1 MKRSILVIAAVL
13 AATGAF
19 AQTAQPATPAAAPA
33 AAAPAPAA
41 AAPAPTATTDTST
54 IGGADPTLI
63 GADKANPQLKEVMI
77 NKFEDD
83 GFWTGSM
90 SRDDGFITLR
100 KFESKGALAKKP
112 IQAEKDAKIDEPDDY
127 VLGVKVEH
135 LHRAVT
141 SFSVIPSR
149 PISMPGIVKTISVWV
164 VGRNVNHQL
173 FAMVN
178 DQFGNTAKIPMGSL
192 AFTGWRQLTGAVPPS
207 IKQLNPRYEGRTG
220 LTLQSFVIETDPA
233 ETYGLYYMYFDDLT
247 VWTDLFIENKRDPD
261 DMNDSVW

>member
-1 MKRSILVIAAVL
+1 MKRSILVLSAVL

-19 AQTAQPATPAAAPA
+19 AQNAQPATPVAT
-33 AAAPAPAA
+33 PAPASTSA
-41 AAPAPTATTDTST
+41 APTATTDPST
-54 IGGADPTLI
+54 IGAADPVLI
-63 GADKANPQLKEVMI
+63 GSDKANPQLATVMI

-112 IQAEKDAKIDEPDDY
+112 IPAEKDAKIDEADNY
-127 VLGVKVEH
+127 VVGAKIDH

-141 SFSVIPSR
+141 SFSIIPSR
-149 PISMPGIVKTISVWV
+149 PISMPGVVKTISVWV

-173 FAMVN
+173 YAMVN

-207 IKQLNPRYEGRTG
+207 VKQIDPRYESHSG
-220 LTLQSFVIETDPA
+220 LTFQSFLIETDPA
-233 ETYGLYYMYFDDLT
+233 ETYGQYYIYFDDLS
-247 VWTDLFIENKRDPD
+247 VVTDLFIQNKRDPD